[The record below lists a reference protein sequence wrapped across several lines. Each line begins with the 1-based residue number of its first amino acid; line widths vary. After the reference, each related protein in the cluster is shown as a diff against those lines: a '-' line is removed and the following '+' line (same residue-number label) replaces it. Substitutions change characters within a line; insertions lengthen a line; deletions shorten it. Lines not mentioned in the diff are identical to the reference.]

1 MHVVCVCLLML
12 SDDVCVRIFQN
23 FGWKSRNV
31 HRNFVILQCGGEIFN
46 LVYKTSPK
54 TYAIYVENEWD
65 GFITVT
71 HTATGVA
78 KCLQNKMFMMPLKNF
93 CSETYCK
100 RQRHLHERYP
110 NIGKIPGIITAKQI
124 KQIVSFNWQ
133 NKWTKSKI
141 YYY

>member
-1 MHVVCVCLLML
+1 MSVSGSSKTLAENREMCIETLSSFNVV
-12 SDDVCVRIFQN
+12 
-23 FGWKSRNV
+23 GK
-31 HRNFVILQCGGEIFN
+31 IFN
-46 LVYKTSPK
+46 LVYEASPK

-124 KQIVSFNWQ
+124 KQIASFNWQ